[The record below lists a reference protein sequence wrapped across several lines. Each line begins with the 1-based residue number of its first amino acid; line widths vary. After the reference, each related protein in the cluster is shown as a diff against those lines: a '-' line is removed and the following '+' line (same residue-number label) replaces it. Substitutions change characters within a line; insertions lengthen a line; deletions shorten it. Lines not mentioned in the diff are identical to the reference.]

1 MKHTDIKILNKLN
14 KIRNKEKLSY
24 KKMNALVEQV
34 FKPYLVVETD
44 ADGYVCSK
52 DRFETLEGAI
62 AFMEFR
68 DYGFKMSLY
77 DDDYNNNIADGVY
90 PILIRKNNK
99 YYDRKDCCF
108 VIDIYEWLK
117 SQTEINN

>member
-1 MKHTDIKILNKLN
+1 MKHSDVKILNKLN

-44 ADGYVCSK
+44 ADGCVCCQN
-52 DRFETLEGAI
+52 RFETLKGAI
-62 AFMEFR
+62 AFMEFH
-68 DYGFKMSLY
+68 DHGFKMSLY
-77 DDDYNNNIADGVY
+77 DDDYNKDIADGVY
-90 PILIRKNNK
+90 PILTKKNNK
-99 YYDRKDCCF
+99 YYDRKDCRF
-108 VIDIYEWLK
+108 VIDICEWLK